1 MRARRLVVSALAVAL
16 FAGVGTG
23 GAVAFSSS
31 LAVSRD
37 KTTVLVRPST
47 TKMTPYGALLHQ
59 HILTEV
65 KRTHLPFAI
74 ASPFV
79 FVVRFDINRRGQLV
93 DVKLLQ
99 GSNSR
104 EADEYAV
111 QIVRR
116 AARHFPPPPKS
127 LPGERLA
134 FAIPIA
140 MQI

>member
-1 MRARRLVVSALAVAL
+1 MHFPRFVGPAFAIAL
-16 FAGVGTG
+16 FASVGTG
-23 GAVAFSSS
+23 GAAAFSSS
-31 LAVSRD
+31 LAVSKD

-47 TKMTPYGALLHQ
+47 TKMTPYGALLHKQ
-59 HILTEV
+59 ILTEV

-74 ASPFV
+74 TSPFV

-93 DVKLLQ
+93 DVKILQ

-104 EADEYAV
+104 EADQYAV
-111 QIVRR
+111 DIVKR
-116 AARHFPPPPKS
+116 AARNFPPPPES